1 MLYLHPL
8 LTPFTYTS
16 IARWQVREELQ
27 YSRAMF
33 QNLDERIKIEV
44 RNFEDKAKGMGIHQF
59 ADFYSSSTFKA
70 KFSLDT
76 GRKLIVSLL

>member
-1 MLYLHPL
+1 
-8 LTPFTYTS
+8 
-16 IARWQVREELQ
+16 
-27 YSRAMF
+27 MF

-76 GRKLIVSLL
+76 GRKLIVSIL